1 MTGKCLQMKIWLANL
16 SRADK
21 HKPIR
26 AVSIIALIIVI
37 GIVILLVTRVPP
49 SQTVADTPLLGKSA
63 PPIQGT
69 VIQNTIYAAA
79 SHPPGHSSHSQ
90 SVSGKSGVSGGV
102 GGLPKTGGSVTSSS
116 NITGYRFS
124 WAAYRGHWVLVDF
137 FASWCPP
144 CQEESP
150 QLLTFAM
157 EHRGSGGVSLVGVA
171 FDDPR
176 AAVVSFMQSTGIT
189 WPVVLDSSGKDAVDY
204 GVTGPPEAFLVDPS
218 GKIVEHIDGAVTLS
232 LLNSVFSRAKTAYD
246 HALVSVSGLSGSVH
260 R

>member
-1 MTGKCLQMKIWLANL
+1 MKMWLANL

-26 AVSIIALIIVI
+26 AVSIVALVIVI

-69 VIQNTIYAAA
+69 VIQNTIYDTAA
-79 SHPPGHSSHSQ
+79 SQPSSHSSHSQ
-90 SVSGKSGVSGGV
+90 SVSSKPGAAGRAGVSNRV
-102 GGLPKTGGSVTSSS
+102 GGLLQAGGSATSSN

-171 FDDPR
+171 FDDPK

-189 WPVVLDSSGKDAVDY
+189 WPVVIDSSGKDAVDY

-232 LLNSVFSRAKTAYD
+232 LLNSVFLRAKTAYD